1 VSAPSDNASGV
12 PPRLARPWAPED
24 AVQHSWTTDRTPLG
38 LVVVFVILGP
48 TIAKKLP
55 HTAMANILFVD
66 DSRDSA
72 DSLATF
78 FKLLGHH
85 TEVAY
90 DGDSAV
96 ELTQQF
102 HPDIAFIDLQMP
114 MLDGFDTAREFRARL
129 GEKPVLI
136 ALTGQDW
143 ERTGNEADRAGF
155 DGYLQKPAQASALAK
170 LVDSLA
176 P

>member
-1 VSAPSDNASGV
+1 
-12 PPRLARPWAPED
+12 
-24 AVQHSWTTDRTPLG
+24 
-38 LVVVFVILGP
+38 
-48 TIAKKLP
+48 
-55 HTAMANILFVD
+55 MANILFVD

-72 DSLATF
+72 DSLVTF
-78 FKLLGHH
+78 FKLLGHR

-102 HPDIAFIDLQMP
+102 QPDIAFIDLQMP
-114 MLDGFDTAREFRARL
+114 MLDGFDTAREFRTRL

-143 ERTGNEADRAGF
+143 DRTGTEADRAGF
-155 DGYLQKPAQASALAK
+155 DGFLQKPAQASALAR

-176 P
+176 S

>member
-1 VSAPSDNASGV
+1 M
-12 PPRLARPWAPED
+12 
-24 AVQHSWTTDRTPLG
+24 
-38 LVVVFVILGP
+38 
-48 TIAKKLP
+48 AK
-55 HTAMANILFVD
+55 ILFVD
-66 DSRDSA
+66 DSRDNA

-78 FKLLGHH
+78 FKLLGHE

-96 ELTQQF
+96 ELSSKFT
-102 HPDIAFIDLQMP
+102 PDIAFIDLQMP
-114 MLDGFDTAREFRARL
+114 MLDGFDTAREFRSRL

-136 ALTGQDW
+136 ALTGQEW
-143 ERTGNEADRAGF
+143 ARTGDAADRAGF

-176 P
+176 S